1 MTYQYYPYQ
10 AAPNYAIAP
19 QYQVQ
24 QPQRL
29 STSGIIWVN
38 SEQEAQAYPVAP
50 NNAIALWESSGKV
63 VYLKQADATGKP
75 TMRVYDLVERT
86 NEPVQPDEPPEYI
99 PKREYSKVVGAVK
112 QIAEEVKQLKSDMY
126 AEETGGGKHAE

>member
-86 NEPVQPDEPPEYI
+86 SEPVQPEGPPEYI
-99 PKREYSKVVGAVK
+99 TKQEYAKVVGAVK